1 MTDAEADDLPFKM
14 LDRIW
19 NHFDFS
25 WEVFVTVLETYQAVF
40 WIMLGGYII
49 HWLPEKVKKIWETA
63 YTALPI
69 PLQAIAVAIIVFLM
83 YQAIGAEQPPF
94 VYLQF

>member
-1 MTDAEADDLPFKM
+1 MTHGM
-14 LDRIW
+14 
-19 NHFDFS
+19 
-25 WEVFVTVLETYQAVF
+25 
-40 WIMLGGYII
+40 
-49 HWLPEKVKKIWETA
+49 LPEKVKKIWETA